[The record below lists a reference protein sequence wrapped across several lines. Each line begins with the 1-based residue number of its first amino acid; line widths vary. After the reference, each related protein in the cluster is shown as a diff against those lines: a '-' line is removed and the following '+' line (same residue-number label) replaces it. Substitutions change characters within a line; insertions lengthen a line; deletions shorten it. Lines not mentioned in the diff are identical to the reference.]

1 MTRCR
6 NTTARNK
13 STQQREVGTIQNTL
27 CRFNGKVKEKPTRR
41 LPVTKELIAEEKG
54 GGSGK
59 RAARSR
65 IMKLNERNGGK
76 GMRWK
81 RIEEIW
87 GKEAEIKKGKKEE

>member
-1 MTRCR
+1 L
-6 NTTARNK
+6 
-13 STQQREVGTIQNTL
+13 QR
-27 CRFNGKVKEKPTRR
+27 RKV
-41 LPVTKELIAEEKG
+41 